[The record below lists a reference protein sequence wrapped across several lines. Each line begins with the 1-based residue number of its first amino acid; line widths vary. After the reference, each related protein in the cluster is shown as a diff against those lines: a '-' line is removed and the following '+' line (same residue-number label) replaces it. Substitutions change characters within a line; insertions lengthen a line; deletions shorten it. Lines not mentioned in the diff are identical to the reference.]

1 MTSRRKFIAGLGV
14 LASGSAAAVGTGA
27 FTTASAERSIQVNV
41 AADSSGYVG
50 ISANGP
56 YASGTGDGQLELDF
70 SSSNSQGSFGDGEG
84 LNPDSEYN
92 FDNVFQ
98 VANQAAGGDVR
109 VICTT
114 SGFNLDDLEIEAVGG
129 GGLQGDSQSLLAE
142 DYSDS
147 INAPKLVQP
156 DSFTVDMTIETK
168 DSTDS
173 SAGGDLTIHAARGN
187 EYGSTE
193 FSSLF

>member
-1 MTSRRKFIAGLGV
+1 MQRRNLLIGLGSI
-14 LASGSAAAVGTGA
+14 AAGSAATLGTGA
-27 FTTASAERSIQVNV
+27 FTTVSAERTTQVNV

-70 SSSNSQGSFGDGEG
+70 SSSNSQGVFGDGEG
-84 LNPDSEYN
+84 LNPDSEYH

-98 VANQAAGGDVR
+98 VANQGPGGDVR

-114 SGFNLDDLEIEAVGG
+114 SGFNLENLEIEAVGG
-129 GGLQGDSQSLLAE
+129 TGLQSNPKSLLAK
-142 DYSDS
+142 DYDDS
-147 INAPKLVQP
+147 INAPKLVEP

-168 DSTDS
+168 GSTDGD
-173 SAGGDLTIHAARGN
+173 AGGTITIHAARGN
-187 EYGSTE
+187 EYESAE
-193 FSSLF
+193 FSSVF

>member
-1 MTSRRKFIAGLGV
+1 MQRRNLLIGIGSIA
-14 LASGSAAAVGTGA
+14 AGSAATLGTGA
-27 FTTASAERSIQVNV
+27 FTTVSAERTTQVNV

-70 SSSNSQGSFGDGEG
+70 SSSNSQGVFGDGEG
-84 LNPDSEYN
+84 LNPDSEYH

-98 VANQAAGGDVR
+98 VANQGPGGDVR

-114 SGFNLDDLEIEAVGG
+114 SGFNLENLEIEAVGG
-129 GGLQGDSQSLLAE
+129 TGLQSNPKSLLAK
-142 DYSDS
+142 DYDDS
-147 INAPKLVQP
+147 INAPKLVEP

-168 DSTDS
+168 GSTDGD
-173 SAGGDLTIHAARGN
+173 AGGTITIHAARGN
-187 EYGSTE
+187 EYESAE
-193 FSSLF
+193 FSSVF

>member
-1 MTSRRKFIAGLGV
+1 MASRRKLIAGLGA

-27 FTTASAERSIQVNV
+27 FTTASAQRTTQVNV

-56 YASGTGDGQLELDF
+56 YASGTGNGQLELDF
-70 SSSNSQGSFGDGEG
+70 SSSNSQGVFGDGKR

-109 VICTT
+109 IICTT
-114 SGFNLDDLEIEAVGG
+114 SGFNLDNLEIEAVGG
-129 GGLQGDSQSLLAE
+129 TGLSSSPQSLLAE
-142 DYSDS
+142 DYTDPV
-147 INAPKLVQP
+147 NAPKLVQP
-156 DSFTVDMTIETK
+156 DSFTVDLTMETNG
-168 DSTDS
+168 STDNA
-173 SAGGDLTIHAARGN
+173 AGGTLTIHAARSN
-187 EYGSTE
+187 EYESAD

>member
-1 MTSRRKFIAGLGV
+1 MQRRNLLIGMGSIA
-14 LASGSAAAVGTGA
+14 AGSAATLGTGA
-27 FTTASAERSIQVNV
+27 FTTVSAERTTQVNV

-70 SSSNSQGSFGDGEG
+70 SSSNSQGVFGDGEG
-84 LNPDSEYN
+84 LNPDSEYH

-98 VANQAAGGDVR
+98 VANQGPGGDVR

-114 SGFNLDDLEIEAVGG
+114 SGFNLENLEIEAVGG
-129 GGLQGDSQSLLAE
+129 TGLQSNPKSLLAK
-142 DYSDS
+142 DYDDS
-147 INAPKLVQP
+147 INAPKLVEP

-168 DSTDS
+168 GSTDGD
-173 SAGGDLTIHAARGN
+173 AGGTITIHAARGN
-187 EYGSTE
+187 EYESAE
-193 FSSLF
+193 FSSVF